1 MEIESEQKNWWHRLM
16 DRVKC
21 AGRGDGADLP
31 AVGADGLLVEPA
43 APDTDSEDKGPAGL
57 TRWAKRESALAQLQ
71 EGYERVNQLMAD
83 MQQHMADQSAR
94 TERMCAAVEQLAR
107 TMEDLPAISREQ
119 ARTLEAIAGQM
130 EASSSLNQQLAEAV
144 GEIPRVTRAQA
155 DALTGINSRLEMMNE
170 QNVVATQSVDK
181 LNSAIA
187 SVGQTGQVQ
196 TELLKQL
203 DARSGEHNQRLADLL
218 ASQGRR
224 FTILLVITILLALA
238 AVAAAVL
245 AVLHH

>member
-1 MEIESEQKNWWHRLM
+1 MESEQKNWWHRLL
-16 DRVKC
+16 DRFK
-21 AGRGDGADLP
+21 GPRRGGGADLP

-43 APDTDSEDKGPAGL
+43 DMEPEDKGPAGL

-107 TMEDLPAISREQ
+107 TMEDLPALSREQ
-119 ARTLEAIAGQM
+119 ARTLETIAGQM
-130 EASSSLNQQLAEAV
+130 EASSSHNQQLAEAV

-155 DALTGINSRLEMMNE
+155 DALAGISSRLEMMNE
-170 QNVVATQSVDK
+170 QNVVATQSMDK
-181 LNSAIA
+181 LNSAVA
-187 SVGQTGQVQ
+187 SAGQTGQVQ

-203 DARSGEHNQRLADLL
+203 DARSGEHNRRLADLL
-218 ASQGRR
+218 AGQNRR
-224 FTILLVITILLALA
+224 FTILLVIAILVALA

-245 AVLHH
+245 AILRH